1 MFFNDFRLFFKPSTL
16 NAMGLFD
23 FTNTFRALIYS
34 PTFQQWITSSYSFM
48 LLTENMLIIVVCII
62 ASMLLRFAFYKWK
75 SKFHVIRGSDI
86 CSVPKTRFRKRDR
99 VLFYGR
105 KMLRKVKS
113 ISGQVHGQ
121 GKKRKLVI
129 KFARRLLQMRKETLP
144 QRLNVLEPP
153 AEYLEEELITKDG
166 QNVPPDAFYMLQ
178 SIRVFGHFAKPVF
191 LRLCRHTEIL
201 NVHAGSHLF
210 KVGDPDENVFIV
222 QSGLISVNITSID
235 GSIIPL
241 KLVKTGDCVTSL
253 LSFTD
258 VLTGHKNNYK
268 TVSAQA
274 LEDSTIVRLPVA
286 AFQEIFD
293 DDPESLVQIIQ
304 VVMVRLQRVT
314 FTALHQYLGL
324 STELVQ
330 NGLEERKMSPFISAT
345 KNESSM
351 FLQQEI
357 SISDKKL
364 ESLLNQLKT
373 DPKTDQKDW
382 YLKIA
387 MKVFVK
393 KLQLDNEDLLL
404 GKVEIRRIPTNTY
417 VMQED
422 SHKDAALVLLL
433 SGSMIV
439 SQKMDPEGLTE
450 AHMYSVN
457 PGDIVGG
464 LAVLTGEPG
473 FLTFRADR
481 PSIISILSRNTVYE
495 IMRVKPQI
503 VLPIANTVVTRLSS
517 FVRQVDFALDWLFFE
532 SGRAVYRQGEESD
545 STFIVLSGRLRSVIT
560 HENGKKELVAE
571 YGKGDLVGIVE
582 VITQTPR
589 GTTVMAVRDSELAKL
604 PEGLFN
610 AIKKRFPGVV
620 STLINLLGHR
630 ILGTWQ
636 KPTISKTLDT
646 RPTQSNF
653 STIAIVPISD
663 DVPLTSFTYELYH
676 SLCSI
681 RSTIRLTSE
690 FVRSVLGRSIMD
702 LNNEYR
708 LTTWL
713 AQQEDQHK
721 IALYQCDYSFS
732 SWTQRCIRQADCILL
747 VTLGNK
753 QPILG
758 KYEKEIERLALRTHK
773 ELILIHREDSD
784 LPSNTV
790 EWLNIRSW
798 VSSHHHVQCPKRIFS
813 KRSVSV
819 ICDQYEKILQTEVN
833 IHSDY
838 SRLARWL
845 TGTSVGLVLGGGG
858 ARGAAHIGMIK
869 AIQEAG
875 IPIDMVGGV
884 SIGAFMGAVWCGER
898 DIIGMTRKASSWAE
912 SMTNRWRQA
921 LDLTW
926 PSTSMLTGQYFN
938 HTLISALGETQ
949 IEDLWL
955 PYFTITT
962 DISASKMR
970 IHTHGSLWR
979 YVRSSMSLSGYMPPL
994 CDPIDGHLLLDG
1006 GYINNLP
1013 ADIMRNLGA
1022 KHVLAIDVGS
1032 QDDMDFTNYGD
1043 SLSGFWLMWKR
1054 FNPFTAS
1061 VKVPN
1066 LEDIQSRLAYV
1077 SCVRQL
1083 EEVKTSDYCQY
1094 IRPPIDKYKTLQ
1106 FKSFEEIKEVGYQHG
1121 KTYFAGLKLA
1131 GKIPFGKQESMMS
1144 HIKLE

>member
-1 MFFNDFRLFFKPSTL
+1 
-16 NAMGLFD
+16 MGLFD
-23 FTNTFRALIYS
+23 FTHSFQDVIYNSTFR
-34 PTFQQWITSSYSFM
+34 QWIISTYPFM
-48 LLTENMLIIVVCII
+48 LLTEKMLIIIGCII
-62 ASMLLRFAFYKWK
+62 VSILLRVAFYKWK
-75 SKFHVIRGSDI
+75 SKFLVIRGSNI
-86 CSVPKTRFRKRDR
+86 SAVPKTRFRKRDR

-129 KFARRLLQMRKETLP
+129 KFARRLLQMKKETLP

-178 SIRVFGHFAKPVF
+178 SIRVFGHFEKPVF

-222 QSGLISVNITSID
+222 QSGLVSVNITSID

-258 VLTGHKNNYK
+258 VLTGHKKNYK

-286 AFQEIFD
+286 AFQEIFHD
-293 DDPESLVQIIQ
+293 YPDSLIQIIQ

-330 NGLEERKMSPFISAT
+330 NGLEERKMSPFISER

-351 FLQQEI
+351 FSQQET

-364 ESLLNQLKT
+364 ESFLNQ
-373 DPKTDQKDW
+373 PKTDQKDW

-387 MKVFVK
+387 IKVFVK

-404 GKVEIRRIPTNTY
+404 GKVEIRKIPTNTF

-433 SGSMIV
+433 NGSMLV

-450 AHMYSVN
+450 AYMYSVN

-481 PSIISILSRNTVYE
+481 PSVISILSKNTVYE

-503 VLPIANTVVTRLSS
+503 VLPIAHTVVARLSS
-517 FVRQVDFALDWLFFE
+517 FVRQVDFALDWLFIE

-681 RSTIRLTSE
+681 RSTLRLTSE
-690 FVRSVLGRSIMD
+690 FVRSILGKSIMD

-713 AQQEDQHK
+713 AQQEDQYK

-753 QPILG
+753 QPTLG
-758 KYEKEIERLALRTHK
+758 KYEKDIERLALRTHK

-819 ICDQYEKILQTEVN
+819 ISDQYEKILKTEVN

-884 SIGAFMGAVWCGER
+884 SIGAFMGAVWCSER

-912 SMTNRWRQA
+912 SMTNRWRQV

-1043 SLSGFWLMWKR
+1043 SLSGFWLLWKR

-1083 EEVKTSDYCQY
+1083 EVVKTSDYCQY

-1131 GKIPFGKQESMMS
+1131 GKIPFGKQESIMS
-1144 HIKLE
+1144 HLKPD

>member
-1 MFFNDFRLFFKPSTL
+1 
-16 NAMGLFD
+16 MGLFD
-23 FTNTFRALIYS
+23 FTHTFQDIIYNSTFR
-34 PTFQQWITSSYSFM
+34 QWITSTYPFM
-48 LLTENMLIIVVCII
+48 LLTEKMLIIIGCII
-62 ASMLLRFAFYKWK
+62 VSILLRFAFYKWK
-75 SKFHVIRGSDI
+75 SKFLVIRGSNI
-86 CSVPKTRFRKRDR
+86 SSVPKTRFRKRDR

-178 SIRVFGHFAKPVF
+178 SIRVFGHFEKPVF

-258 VLTGHKNNYK
+258 VLTGHKKNYK

-274 LEDSTIVRLPVA
+274 LEDSIIVRLPVA

-293 DDPESLVQIIQ
+293 DYPDSLVQIIQ

-330 NGLEERKMSPFISAT
+330 NGLEERKMSPFISET

-351 FLQQEI
+351 FLQQET
-357 SISDKKL
+357 SIKNKKL
-364 ESLLNQLKT
+364 EPPLNHQ
-373 DPKTDQKDW
+373 KTDQKDW

-387 MKVFVK
+387 MQVFVK

-404 GKVEIRRIPTNTY
+404 GKVEVRKIPTNTY

-433 SGSMIV
+433 NGSMIV

-481 PSIISILSRNTVYE
+481 PSVISILSRNTVYE

-503 VLPIANTVVTRLSS
+503 VLPIANTVVARLSS
-517 FVRQVDFALDWLFFE
+517 FVRQVDFALDWLFIE

-681 RSTIRLTSE
+681 RSTLRLTSE
-690 FVRSVLGRSIMD
+690 YVRSILGKSIMD

-713 AQQEDQHK
+713 AQQEDQYK

-753 QPILG
+753 QPTLG
-758 KYEKEIERLALRTHK
+758 KYEKDIERLALRTHK

-813 KRSVSV
+813 KRSISV
-819 ICDQYEKILQTEVN
+819 ISEQYEKILQTEVN

-884 SIGAFMGAVWCGER
+884 SIGAFMGAVWCSER

-912 SMTNRWRQA
+912 SMTNRWRQV

-1043 SLSGFWLMWKR
+1043 SLSGFWLLWKR

-1083 EEVKTSDYCQY
+1083 EVVKTSDYCQY

-1144 HIKLE
+1144 HIKPD

>member
-1 MFFNDFRLFFKPSTL
+1 
-16 NAMGLFD
+16 
-23 FTNTFRALIYS
+23 
-34 PTFQQWITSSYSFM
+34 M
-48 LLTENMLIIVVCII
+48 LLTEKMLIIIGCII
-62 ASMLLRFAFYKWK
+62 VSILLRVAFYKWK
-75 SKFHVIRGSDI
+75 SKFLVIRGSNI
-86 CSVPKTRFRKRDR
+86 STVPKTRFRKRDR

-105 KMLRKVKS
+105 KMLRKVKN

-178 SIRVFGHFAKPVF
+178 SIRVFGHFEKPVF

-222 QSGLISVNITSID
+222 QSGLVSVNITSID

-258 VLTGHKNNYK
+258 VLTGHKKNYK

-286 AFQEIFD
+286 AFQEIFHD
-293 DDPESLVQIIQ
+293 YPDSLIQIIQ

-330 NGLEERKMSPFISAT
+330 NGLDERKMSPFISER

-351 FLQQEI
+351 FSQQET
-357 SISDKKL
+357 SISEKKL
-364 ESLLNQLKT
+364 ESFLNQ
-373 DPKTDQKDW
+373 PKTDQKDW

-387 MKVFVK
+387 IKVFVK

-404 GKVEIRRIPTNTY
+404 GKVEIRKIPTNTF

-433 SGSMIV
+433 NGSILV

-450 AHMYSVN
+450 AYMYSVN

-481 PSIISILSRNTVYE
+481 PSVISILSKKTVYE

-517 FVRQVDFALDWLFFE
+517 FVRQVDFALDWLFIE

-681 RSTIRLTSE
+681 RSTLRLTSE
-690 FVRSVLGRSIMD
+690 FVRSMLGKSIMD

-713 AQQEDQHK
+713 AQQEDQYK

-753 QPILG
+753 QPTLG
-758 KYEKEIERLALRTHK
+758 KYEKDIERLALRTHK

-819 ICDQYEKILQTEVN
+819 ISDQYEKILKTEVN

-884 SIGAFMGAVWCGER
+884 SIGAFMGAVWCSER

-912 SMTNRWRQA
+912 SMTNRWRQV

-1043 SLSGFWLMWKR
+1043 SLSGFWLLWKR

-1083 EEVKTSDYCQY
+1083 EVVKTSDYCQY

-1144 HIKLE
+1144 HIKTD

>member
-1 MFFNDFRLFFKPSTL
+1 
-16 NAMGLFD
+16 MGLFD
-23 FTNTFRALIYS
+23 FTHTFQDIIYNSTFR
-34 PTFQQWITSSYSFM
+34 QWITSTYPFM
-48 LLTENMLIIVVCII
+48 LLTEKMLIIIGCII
-62 ASMLLRFAFYKWK
+62 VSILLRFAFYKWK
-75 SKFHVIRGSDI
+75 SKFLVIRGSNI
-86 CSVPKTRFRKRDR
+86 SSVPKTRFRKRDR

-178 SIRVFGHFAKPVF
+178 SIRVFGHFEKPVF

-258 VLTGHKNNYK
+258 VLTGHKKNYK

-274 LEDSTIVRLPVA
+274 LEDSIIVRLPVA

-293 DDPESLVQIIQ
+293 DYPDSLVQIIQ

-330 NGLEERKMSPFISAT
+330 NGLEERKMSPFISET

-351 FLQQEI
+351 FLQQET
-357 SISDKKL
+357 SIKNKKL
-364 ESLLNQLKT
+364 EPPLNHQ
-373 DPKTDQKDW
+373 KTDQKDW

-387 MKVFVK
+387 MQVFVK

-404 GKVEIRRIPTNTY
+404 GKVEVRKIPTNTY

-433 SGSMIV
+433 NGSMIV

-481 PSIISILSRNTVYE
+481 PSVISILSRNTVYE

-503 VLPIANTVVTRLSS
+503 VLPIANTVVARLSS
-517 FVRQVDFALDWLFFE
+517 FVRQVDFALDWLFIE

-681 RSTIRLTSE
+681 RSTLRLTSE
-690 FVRSVLGRSIMD
+690 YVRSILGKSIMD

-713 AQQEDQHK
+713 AQQEDQYK

-753 QPILG
+753 QPTLG
-758 KYEKEIERLALRTHK
+758 KYEKDIERLALRTHK

-819 ICDQYEKILQTEVN
+819 ISEQYEKILQTEVN

-884 SIGAFMGAVWCGER
+884 SIGAFMGAVWCSER

-912 SMTNRWRQA
+912 SMTNRWRQV

-1043 SLSGFWLMWKR
+1043 SLSGFWLLWKR

-1083 EEVKTSDYCQY
+1083 EVVKTSDYCQY

-1144 HIKLE
+1144 HIKPD

>member
-1 MFFNDFRLFFKPSTL
+1 
-16 NAMGLFD
+16 
-23 FTNTFRALIYS
+23 
-34 PTFQQWITSSYSFM
+34 M
-48 LLTENMLIIVVCII
+48 LLTEKMLIIIGCII
-62 ASMLLRFAFYKWK
+62 VSILLRFAFYKWK
-75 SKFHVIRGSDI
+75 SKFLVIRGSNI
-86 CSVPKTRFRKRDR
+86 SAVPKTRFRKRDR

-178 SIRVFGHFAKPVF
+178 SIRVFGHFEKPVF

-222 QSGLISVNITSID
+222 QSGLVSVNITSID

-258 VLTGHKNNYK
+258 VLTGHKKNYK

-274 LEDSTIVRLPVA
+274 LEDSIIVRLPVA

-293 DDPESLVQIIQ
+293 DYPDSLVQIIQ

-330 NGLEERKMSPFISAT
+330 NGLEERKMSPFISET

-351 FLQQEI
+351 FLQQET
-357 SISDKKL
+357 SLNNKKL
-364 ESLLNQLKT
+364 EPPLNHQ
-373 DPKTDQKDW
+373 KTDQKDW

-404 GKVEIRRIPTNTY
+404 GKVEVRKIPTNTY

-433 SGSMIV
+433 NGSMIV

-481 PSIISILSRNTVYE
+481 PSVISILSRNTVYE

-517 FVRQVDFALDWLFFE
+517 FVRQVDFALDWLFIE

-681 RSTIRLTSE
+681 RSTLRLTSE
-690 FVRSVLGRSIMD
+690 YVRSILGKSIMD

-713 AQQEDQHK
+713 AQQEDQYK

-753 QPILG
+753 QPTLG
-758 KYEKEIERLALRTHK
+758 KYEKDIERLALRTHK

-819 ICDQYEKILQTEVN
+819 ISEQYEKILQTEVN

-884 SIGAFMGAVWCGER
+884 SIGAFMGAVWCSER

-912 SMTNRWRQA
+912 SMTNRWRQV

-1043 SLSGFWLMWKR
+1043 SLSGFWLLWKR

-1083 EEVKTSDYCQY
+1083 EVVKTSDYCQY

-1144 HIKLE
+1144 HIKPD

>member
-1 MFFNDFRLFFKPSTL
+1 
-16 NAMGLFD
+16 
-23 FTNTFRALIYS
+23 
-34 PTFQQWITSSYSFM
+34 M
-48 LLTENMLIIVVCII
+48 LLTEKMLIIIGCII
-62 ASMLLRFAFYKWK
+62 VSILLRFAFYKWK
-75 SKFHVIRGSDI
+75 SKFLVIRGSNI
-86 CSVPKTRFRKRDR
+86 SAVPKTRFRKRDR

-178 SIRVFGHFAKPVF
+178 SIRVFGHFEKPVF

-222 QSGLISVNITSID
+222 QSGLVSVNITSID

-258 VLTGHKNNYK
+258 VLTGHKKNYK

-274 LEDSTIVRLPVA
+274 LEDSIIVRLPVA

-293 DDPESLVQIIQ
+293 DYPDSLVQIIQ

-330 NGLEERKMSPFISAT
+330 NGLEERKMSPFISET

-351 FLQQEI
+351 FLQQET
-357 SISDKKL
+357 SLNNKKL
-364 ESLLNQLKT
+364 EPPLNHQ
-373 DPKTDQKDW
+373 KTDQKDW

-404 GKVEIRRIPTNTY
+404 GKVEVRKIPTNTY

-433 SGSMIV
+433 NGSMIV

-481 PSIISILSRNTVYE
+481 PSVISILSRNTVYE

-517 FVRQVDFALDWLFFE
+517 FVRQVDFALDWLFIE

-681 RSTIRLTSE
+681 RSTLRLTSE
-690 FVRSVLGRSIMD
+690 YVRSILGKSIMD

-713 AQQEDQHK
+713 AHQEDQYK

-753 QPILG
+753 QPTLG
-758 KYEKEIERLALRTHK
+758 KYEKDIERLALRTHK

-819 ICDQYEKILQTEVN
+819 ISEQYEKILQTEVN

-884 SIGAFMGAVWCGER
+884 SIGAFMGAVWCSER

-912 SMTNRWRQA
+912 SMTNRWRQV

-1043 SLSGFWLMWKR
+1043 SLSGFWLLWKR

-1083 EEVKTSDYCQY
+1083 EVVKTSDYCQY

-1144 HIKLE
+1144 HIKPD

>member
-1 MFFNDFRLFFKPSTL
+1 
-16 NAMGLFD
+16 MGLFD
-23 FTNTFRALIYS
+23 FTHSFQDIIYNSNFR
-34 PTFQQWITSSYSFM
+34 QWIVSTYPFM
-48 LLTENMLIIVVCII
+48 VLTEKMLIIVGCII
-62 ASMLLRFAFYKWK
+62 VSILLRFAFYKWK
-75 SKFHVIRGSDI
+75 SKFLVIRGSNI
-86 CSVPKTRFRKRDR
+86 SAIPKTRFRKRDR

-129 KFARRLLQMRKETLP
+129 KFARRLLQMKKETLP

-178 SIRVFGHFAKPVF
+178 SIRVFGHFEKPVF

-201 NVHAGSHLF
+201 NIHAGSHLF
-210 KVGDPDENVFIV
+210 NVGDPDENVFIV
-222 QSGLISVNITSID
+222 QSGLVSVNITSID

-258 VLTGHKNNYK
+258 VLTGHKKNYK

-286 AFQEIFD
+286 AFQEIFHD
-293 DDPESLVQIIQ
+293 YPDSLVQIIQ

-324 STELVQ
+324 SSELVQ
-330 NGLEERKMSPFISAT
+330 NGLEERKMSPFISET

-351 FLQQEI
+351 FLQKES
-357 SISDKKL
+357 SINDKKL
-364 ESLLNQLKT
+364 ESFSNQ
-373 DPKTDQKDW
+373 PKTDQKDW

-387 MKVFVK
+387 MNVFVK

-404 GKVEIRRIPTNTY
+404 GKVEIRKIPTNTY

-433 SGSMIV
+433 NGSLIV
-439 SQKMDPEGLTE
+439 SQKMDLEGLTE

-481 PSIISILSRNTVYE
+481 PSVISILSRNTVYE

-517 FVRQVDFALDWLFFE
+517 FVRQVDFALDWLFIE

-571 YGKGDLVGIVE
+571 YGKGDFVGIVE

-636 KPTISKTLDT
+636 KPTISKTIDT

-681 RSTIRLTSE
+681 RSTLRLTSE
-690 FVRSVLGRSIMD
+690 FVRSVLGKSIMD

-713 AQQEDQHK
+713 AQQEDQYK

-747 VTLGNK
+747 VALGNK
-753 QPILG
+753 QPTLG
-758 KYEKEIERLALRTHK
+758 KYEKDIERLALRTHK

-819 ICDQYEKILQTEVN
+819 IRDQYEKILQTEVN

-884 SIGAFMGAVWCGER
+884 SIGAFMGAVWCSER

-912 SMTNRWRQA
+912 SMTNRWRQV

-970 IHTHGSLWR
+970 IHTHGYVWR
-979 YVRSSMSLSGYMPPL
+979 YVRASMSIAGLFPPM
-994 CDPIDGHLLLDG
+994 CNPDDGHLLADG
-1006 GYINNLP
+1006 CYVNNVP

-1043 SLSGFWLMWKR
+1043 SLSGFWLLWKR

-1083 EEVKTSDYCQY
+1083 EVVKTSDYCQY

-1131 GKIPFGKQESMMS
+1131 GKIPFGKQESLMS
-1144 HIKLE
+1144 HIKTD

>member
-1 MFFNDFRLFFKPSTL
+1 
-16 NAMGLFD
+16 MGLFD
-23 FTNTFRALIYS
+23 FTHSFQDIIYNSNFR
-34 PTFQQWITSSYSFM
+34 QWIVSTYPFM
-48 LLTENMLIIVVCII
+48 VLTEKMLIIVGCII
-62 ASMLLRFAFYKWK
+62 VSILLRFAFYKWK
-75 SKFHVIRGSDI
+75 SKFLVIRGSNI
-86 CSVPKTRFRKRDR
+86 SAIPKTRFRKRDR

-129 KFARRLLQMRKETLP
+129 KFARRLLQMKKETLP

-178 SIRVFGHFAKPVF
+178 SIRVFGHFEKPVF

-201 NVHAGSHLF
+201 NIHAGSHLF
-210 KVGDPDENVFIV
+210 NVGDPDENVFIV
-222 QSGLISVNITSID
+222 QSGLVSVNITSID

-258 VLTGHKNNYK
+258 VLTGHKKNYK

-286 AFQEIFD
+286 AFQEIFHD
-293 DDPESLVQIIQ
+293 YPDSLVQIIQ

-324 STELVQ
+324 SSELVQ
-330 NGLEERKMSPFISAT
+330 NGLEERKMSPFISET

-351 FLQQEI
+351 FLQKES
-357 SISDKKL
+357 SINDKKL
-364 ESLLNQLKT
+364 ESFSNQ
-373 DPKTDQKDW
+373 PKTDQKDW

-387 MKVFVK
+387 MNVFVK

-404 GKVEIRRIPTNTY
+404 GKVEIRKIPTNTY

-433 SGSMIV
+433 NGSLIV
-439 SQKMDPEGLTE
+439 SQKMDLEGLTE

-481 PSIISILSRNTVYE
+481 PSVISILSRNTVYE

-517 FVRQVDFALDWLFFE
+517 FVRQVDFALDWLFIE

-571 YGKGDLVGIVE
+571 YGKGDFVGIVE

-636 KPTISKTLDT
+636 KPTISKTIDT

-681 RSTIRLTSE
+681 RSTLRLTSE
-690 FVRSVLGRSIMD
+690 FVRSVLGKSIMD

-713 AQQEDQHK
+713 AQQEDQYK

-747 VTLGNK
+747 VALGNK
-753 QPILG
+753 QPTLG
-758 KYEKEIERLALRTHK
+758 KYEKDIERLALRTHK

-819 ICDQYEKILQTEVN
+819 IRDQYEKILQTEVN

-884 SIGAFMGAVWCGER
+884 SIGAFMGAVWCSER

-912 SMTNRWRQA
+912 SMTNRWRQV

-1043 SLSGFWLMWKR
+1043 SLSGFWLLWKR

-1083 EEVKTSDYCQY
+1083 EVVKTSDYCQY

-1131 GKIPFGKQESMMS
+1131 GKIPFGKQESLMS
-1144 HIKLE
+1144 HIKTD

>member
-1 MFFNDFRLFFKPSTL
+1 
-16 NAMGLFD
+16 MGLFD
-23 FTNTFRALIYS
+23 FTHTFQDIIYNSTFR
-34 PTFQQWITSSYSFM
+34 QWITSTYPFM
-48 LLTENMLIIVVCII
+48 LLTEKMLIIIGCII
-62 ASMLLRFAFYKWK
+62 VSILLRFAFYKWK
-75 SKFHVIRGSDI
+75 SKFLVIRGSNI
-86 CSVPKTRFRKRDR
+86 SSVPKTRFRKRDR

-178 SIRVFGHFAKPVF
+178 SIRVFGHFEKPVF

-258 VLTGHKNNYK
+258 VLTGHKKNYK

-274 LEDSTIVRLPVA
+274 LEDSIIVRLPVA

-293 DDPESLVQIIQ
+293 DYPDSLVQIIQ

-330 NGLEERKMSPFISAT
+330 NGLEERKMSPFISET

-351 FLQQEI
+351 FLQQET
-357 SISDKKL
+357 SIKNKKL
-364 ESLLNQLKT
+364 EPPLNHQ
-373 DPKTDQKDW
+373 KTDQKDW

-387 MKVFVK
+387 MQVFVK

-404 GKVEIRRIPTNTY
+404 GKVEVRKIPTNTY

-433 SGSMIV
+433 NGSMIV

-481 PSIISILSRNTVYE
+481 PSVISILSRNTVYE

-503 VLPIANTVVTRLSS
+503 VLPIANTVVARLSS
-517 FVRQVDFALDWLFFE
+517 FVRQVDFALDWLFIE

-681 RSTIRLTSE
+681 RSTLRLTSE
-690 FVRSVLGRSIMD
+690 YVRSILGKSIMD

-713 AQQEDQHK
+713 AQQEDQYK

-753 QPILG
+753 QPTLG
-758 KYEKEIERLALRTHK
+758 KYEKDIERLALRTHK

-819 ICDQYEKILQTEVN
+819 ISEQYEKILQTEVN

-884 SIGAFMGAVWCGER
+884 SIGAFMGAVWCSER

-912 SMTNRWRQA
+912 SMTNRWRQV

-970 IHTHGSLWR
+970 IHTHGCVWR
-979 YVRSSMSLSGYMPPL
+979 YVRASMSIAGLFPPM
-994 CDPIDGHLLLDG
+994 CNPDDGHLLADG
-1006 GYINNLP
+1006 CYVNNVP

-1043 SLSGFWLMWKR
+1043 SLSGFWLLWKR

-1083 EEVKTSDYCQY
+1083 EVVKTSDYCQY

-1144 HIKLE
+1144 HIKPD